1 MTKVYLKRALVVALL
16 CIGGGSLIPALAADD
31 VTSKLNDA
39 SLTDETKNWAL
50 TSNGGNHKYNSDNG
64 YHESW
69 NNTFSLSQTISGL
82 DAGYYQVSI
91 QAVSSG
97 ETTTFK
103 LTATSGDNSA
113 TPALIKNRTHSTF
126 IDMAAWWKADASQD
140 LNRIYATVKVE
151 EGKNLVVGVSQT
163 NKEQWVV
170 YGQFK
175 LSKLTDDEGKYAVE
189 LEKVTN
195 PLTTWTVTG
204 NTGMYK
210 DRYERY
216 NVKMYTGDV
225 IAYTINGLP
234 NGKYEVEF
242 NGAASYT
249 SGRGFEGKTGDNLT
263 CAFANSGE
271 KVSVPVVERTEV
283 GNSDF
288 NTITVNG
295 DVTEGTLKTGLT
307 NVAEGGNWFVL
318 SLNKITYLGP
328 ITDLTEYQK
337 TLAKA
342 VANAQAVKEGT
353 IPTAA
358 YTALTNTISQYNKE
372 YTTTA
377 DYETAIKA
385 IKDAT
390 AAATALQSDYAA
402 YKAMKT
408 NVQTLEA
415 TEGYT
420 DNNGAKTT
428 LDDAI
433 TTQDKAVEAAT
444 TSEAITTATTA
455 LRSAALTFVGNV
467 TPSTSNP
474 FNITFLITNPGFD
487 TDASGWTYTVTPG
500 LSYSDCE
507 YYQTDFD
514 INQTLTGLPA
524 GNYELKVQAF
534 QRTGTNADAYSQYT
548 NGTNNVNAVIYINN
562 GSQKIKHW
570 ASEPSTSALSNEGTG
585 DWMNDYKAAEGVYLP
600 NSMAGARVHFDTGA
614 YENSVLVNVSDGT
627 LKFGFKGNQTG
638 KSYWWTIFDNFRLY
652 YYGNAVAVT
661 LSENKDFSAVSDI
674 ENATVTLTR
683 TFNANAWNTLVLP
696 FDLSADEVSSVL
708 GSNAKVATYTGTT
721 QNSDGTYSLN
731 FENATAITAN
741 VPVFVYGAN
750 DVTAK
755 EISGKTIKAGTPSST
770 PDGAAFTF
778 QGSYSSSTPVSDGS
792 FFISSDNNFY
802 KANGSE
808 KMKGLRAVFVPTT
821 EESASAKGLKMN
833 ISGTVTGINGV
844 AVEKAF
850 DEPIYNIAGQKV
862 TKNYKGLVIKNGK
875 KYVNK

>member
-1 MTKVYLKRALVVALL
+1 MTKVYFKRALVVALL

-69 NNTFSLSQTISGL
+69 HNTFSLSQTISGL

-113 TPALIKNRTHSTF
+113 TPALIKNRTHSSF
-126 IDMAAWWKADASQD
+126 SDMAAWWKADASQD

-151 EGKNLVVGVSQT
+151 EGKDLVVGVSQT
-163 NKEQWVV
+163 DANQWVV

-175 LSKLTDDEGKYAVE
+175 LSKLTDEEGKYAVE
-189 LEKVTN
+189 LDKVTN

-216 NVKMYTGDV
+216 NEKMYTGDV
-225 IAYTINGLP
+225 IAYTISGLP

-249 SGRGFEGKTGDNLT
+249 SSRGFSGNTGDNLT

-271 KVSVPVVERTEV
+271 KVNVPVVERIEV
-283 GNSDF
+283 SNSHF

-337 TLAKA
+337 ILATA
-342 VANAQAVKEGT
+342 VANAQAVAEGT

-385 IKDAT
+385 IKEAT
-390 AAATALQSDYAA
+390 TAATALQSDYAA
-402 YKAMKT
+402 YKAMKA

-507 YYQTDFD
+507 YFQTDFD

-570 ASEPSTSALSNEGTG
+570 ASEPSTSALTNKGTG

-638 KSYWWTIFDNFRLY
+638 KSYWWTIFDNIRLY

-661 LSENKDFSAVSDI
+661 LSEDKDFSAVSDI

>member
-1 MTKVYLKRALVVALL
+1 MTKVYFKRALVVALL

-31 VTSKLNDA
+31 VTSKLTDA
-39 SLTDETKNWAL
+39 GLTDEKTNWAL
-50 TSNGGNHKYNSDNG
+50 TSNGGNHKYDSSNG

-91 QAVSSG
+91 QAVSYG
-97 ETTTFK
+97 ETSTFQ
-103 LTATSGDNSA
+103 LTATSGDNAA
-113 TPALIKNRTHSTF
+113 TPALIKNRTHSSF
-126 IDMAAWWKADASQD
+126 SDMAAWWKADASQD

-151 EGKNLVVGVSQT
+151 EGKDLVVGVSQT
-163 NKEQWVV
+163 NNMQWVV

-216 NVKMYTGDV
+216 NKKMYTGDV

-271 KVSVPVVERTEV
+271 KVSVPVVKRTEV
-283 GNSDF
+283 GNSEF
-288 NTITVNG
+288 NTTTVTG
-295 DVTEGTLKTGLT
+295 DVTDGTLKTGLT

-428 LDDAI
+428 LDAAI
-433 TTQDKAVEAAT
+433 TTQDEAVEAAT
-444 TSEAITTATTA
+444 TSEPITTATTA

-487 TDASGWTYTVTPG
+487 TDASGWTYTVAPG

-507 YYQTDFD
+507 YYEKDFD